1 MCVQSQHPRL
11 VCLLWLVH
19 SPPVTFS
26 IAMNLFDPLL
36 GSSSS
41 STSGLGQPFPYLNLG
56 DQRHPGYYAY
66 HADSTAI
73 TAFPFDNDLDFE
85 LNSCFTSYPLEDP
98 PVQTLLTQTSFTP
111 ISSSLG
117 NVGPEHAVQG
127 AATNH
132 QGLQEVPRENDQ
144 IATGVSLS
152 CDSPLQQGTT
162 IEGSKLVSKTAVLH
176 EKGCAVVGKGNRI
189 RPVGEDKLHTEIS
202 VFRLANSKV
211 NFLNKCMTKS
221 FPISSDLSFSPRPQ
235 DTQSQLSYLAPL
247 PTLSHC
253 DSAIINNE
261 RCFPHLASCAP
272 ETVVSSDPVR
282 VSYSA
287 QTFKPSGASYN
298 APIVNHVPLENVSY
312 GGTDTV
318 SNMDSYFGYDVPG
331 MVGSD
336 MVRSPLD
343 KVACQDL
350 VLTKK
355 CEKRNLVEPVHNET
369 KNPCIMAKSKL
380 QTACP
385 NDREDLTVE
394 HGAKA
399 GTPDDKWSTNSDD
412 SDVDSPCWK
421 GTQAYKSPLRDSFH
435 VNSEDS
441 KGQSSSRVSV
451 SLKLEH
457 SKNEKE
463 CHGDEFSYT
472 ENIGA
477 LAVISSSREDGL
489 RDSNKAST
497 CPSEEI
503 NDIGTFWSYE
513 GCDSREEY
521 DTPYESLRNS
531 AVNSC
536 CPQPYLGEEYVTP
549 ESQLENVAVAGGME
563 GTADATYNALDSVMD
578 IARTGP
584 NSSILFP
591 AAETALNSHS
601 IGDGVFSDLT
611 ERFQEPSKST
621 PPKLDAKLLI
631 KTIQYFSE
639 LLLQNYSFA
648 LGSMSE
654 SEYDKILNII
664 DNLYVVIRNQAG
676 ERATSADQIKGPKLL
691 IVGGFG

>member
-1 MCVQSQHPRL
+1 MSEGSKAINVCSIPTPSSRL
-11 VCLLWLVH
+11 
-19 SPPVTFS
+19 SPLARPFTTG
-26 IAMNLFDPLL
+26 NLFNRHESVDPLL

-41 STSGLGQPFPYLNLG
+41 STSGLDQPFPYLNLG
-56 DQRHPGYYAY
+56 DQRHRDYYAY
-66 HADSTAI
+66 HSDSTAI

-85 LNSCFTSYPLEDP
+85 LNSCFTSYPLEVP
-98 PVQTLLTQTSFTP
+98 PVQTQFTLLTQTSFTP

-117 NVGPEHAVQG
+117 NVGPERAVQG

-132 QGLQEVPRENDQ
+132 QGLREVPRESDQ

-152 CDSPLQQGTT
+152 CDSPLQQ
-162 IEGSKLVSKTAVLH
+162 
-176 EKGCAVVGKGNRI
+176 
-189 RPVGEDKLHTEIS
+189 
-202 VFRLANSKV
+202 
-211 NFLNKCMTKS
+211 
-221 FPISSDLSFSPRPQ
+221 
-235 DTQSQLSYLAPL
+235 
-247 PTLSHC
+247 
-253 DSAIINNE
+253 
-261 RCFPHLASCAP
+261 
-272 ETVVSSDPVR
+272 
-282 VSYSA
+282 A

-298 APIVNHVPLENVSY
+298 APIVNPVPLENVAY

-318 SNMDSYFGYDVPG
+318 SNMDSYFGYVVPG
-331 MVGSD
+331 MVGGD
-336 MVRSPLD
+336 MARSPQD

-355 CEKRNLVEPVHNET
+355 CEKRNLVEPVHNEP
-369 KNPCIMAKSKL
+369 KNPYIMAKSKL
-380 QTACP
+380 QTTCP

-394 HGAKA
+394 HVTKA
-399 GTPDDKWSTNSDD
+399 STPDDKWSTNSDD

-421 GTQAYKSPLRDSFH
+421 GTQSYKSPLRDSFRI
-435 VNSEDS
+435 NSEDC
-441 KGQSSSRVSV
+441 KGQSSSRVSM

-457 SKNEKE
+457 SKNEKVARNSLNPLAPVFIPGNSKQRVDHHQKE
-463 CHGDEFSYT
+463 CHGDGFSYT

-489 RDSNKAST
+489 RDSNKVST

-513 GCDSREEY
+513 GCDSREGY
-521 DTPYESLRNS
+521 DTPYESLRKS
-531 AVNSC
+531 AANSC

-549 ESQLENVAVAGGME
+549 DGQLENVAVAGGME
-563 GTADATYNALDSVMD
+563 GTAGATCNALDGVMD

-591 AAETALNSHS
+591 ATEIALNSHS

-611 ERFQEPSKST
+611 ERFQEPPKST

-631 KTIQYFSE
+631 KTIEYLSE

-654 SEYDKILNII
+654 PEYDKILNII
-664 DNLYVVIRNQAG
+664 NNLYVVIRNQAG
-676 ERATSADQIKGPKLL
+676 ERAVRPESHHKCTLYDRRQAADHHKSQTSADQIKA
-691 IVGGFG
+691 V